1 MNEQLAKLNR
11 QYPNSSFVLI
21 PKYDPS
27 AWENKKYDSHLDFKA
42 AMNKWKSNPLDID
55 DAQKAAEEGF
65 RIGWVVPKGYV
76 IVDVDNV
83 DDDQAQECIEKLLE
97 KWEVHYSYNY
107 TSRGIHMLFKDS
119 TCNIKSN
126 SRQKCGINI
135 MIDTRANNTGYIVL
149 PINDP
154 HRQWGK
160 WTDVVEEIPYFLK
173 PVMNDNTESFIGMVD
188 GDGRNSALFKWRTKL
203 ECTHKLKDE
212 EIEKCIRII
221 NEFEFETPM
230 ANSELFKTVLR
241 QREPIKQ
248 PVDPKEKMNYYNKIA
263 EELCDKFDLISR
275 GDRIYKFNGV
285 YYKLLSILDCE
296 RLIHFEVSKN
306 LSKAARTEIINF
318 LRIKTNVPEE
328 ELDKEWFKIAC
339 KNGVINLVTGELQI
353 PSKSEY
359 NTIFIPWN
367 YNMDPPYSPRI
378 DQFMKDLT
386 DGDPIKM
393 TFLYQ
398 IAGYT
403 MLKNNLFSKFFIFR
417 GEGGTGKSTFTNLIS
432 KMLGDE
438 NCSHVALNEFDKDY
452 HLASTCG
459 RLANIDDDVMD
470 NRPLEYTGKFK
481 SIVSGEK
488 ILVRQIYAEPMEFT
502 SFTTLMFSCNKLPKI
517 MDKTTGLYRRMVLI
531 ELNHKVK
538 HPDLLFMERVTEQ
551 DMEYFLFKCVEAIKI
566 ALEEGHFRIVQSE
579 QALLDVFRRRQSPLI
594 EWLYEHGFCLKDFV
608 NKRCMTMYRQFRDW
622 LDNNG
627 YKGQMSMFSFKEE
640 LMALFDLDVGF
651 MSLNE
656 DETPTQC
663 FLKHGEYDEEYRPY

>member
-651 MSLNE
+651 ISLNE

>member
-27 AWENKKYDSHLDFKA
+27 VWENKKYDSHLDFKA

-651 MSLNE
+651 ISLNE

>member
-241 QREPIKQ
+241 QRESIKQ

>member
-594 EWLYEHGFCLKDFV
+594 EWLYEYGFCLKDFV

>member
-76 IVDVDNV
+76 IVDVDNI

-651 MSLNE
+651 ISLNE

>member
-173 PVMNDNTESFIGMVD
+173 PVMNDNTESFIGMME

>member
-65 RIGWVVPKGYV
+65 RIGWVVPKGHV

-432 KMLGDE
+432 KMLGDG

-608 NKRCMTMYRQFRDW
+608 NKRCITMYRQFRDW

>member
-386 DGDPIKM
+386 DGNPIKM

>member
-135 MIDTRANNTGYIVL
+135 MIDTKANNTGYIVL

-651 MSLNE
+651 ISLNE

>member
-160 WTDVVEEIPYFLK
+160 WTDVVEDIPYFLK
-173 PVMNDNTESFIGMVD
+173 PLMNDNTESFIGMVD

>member
-296 RLIHFEVSKN
+296 RLIHFEISKN

-318 LRIKTNVPEE
+318 LRIKINVPEE

-651 MSLNE
+651 ISLNE

>member
-1 MNEQLAKLNR
+1 VNEQLAKLNR

-107 TSRGIHMLFKDS
+107 TSRGIHMLFKDP

-160 WTDVVEEIPYFLK
+160 WTDVVEDIPYFLK
-173 PVMNDNTESFIGMVD
+173 PLMNDNTESFIGMVD

-651 MSLNE
+651 ISLNE

>member
-452 HLASTCG
+452 HLASTRG

>member
-594 EWLYEHGFCLKDFV
+594 EWLYEHEFCLKDFV

>member
-65 RIGWVVPKGYV
+65 RIGWVVPKSYV

>member
-188 GDGRNSALFKWRTKL
+188 GDGRNSALFKWRIKL